1 MIIAVSGVDY
11 AGKSTQIALLEAHL
25 RAHGARPDVRWHR
38 PGYSRG
44 LDLARAALAR
54 LRPGAIPA
62 PGPSAAR
69 ERAFSSP
76 RVQRAWAA
84 MALAD
89 TLTHYALKVRTLS
102 LAGRTVI
109 CDRYVDDGL
118 LDLRLR
124 FPDLHTD
131 RWLATGALLKATP
144 RPPPS
149 HRVLLGRAR
158 GHARHAAQAPPMPAP
173 PPTRERRHAAY
184 DALAASGRF
193 TVVDAAGTPA
203 AVFAKIRAL
212 LPASL
217 GGDAVGA

>member
-1 MIIAVSGVDY
+1 MIIAVSGVDC
-11 AGKSTQIALLEAHL
+11 AGKSTQIAMLEAHL
-25 RAHGARPDVRWHR
+25 RAHGAHPDVRWHR

-44 LDLARAALAR
+44 LDLARSALRR

-76 RVQRAWAA
+76 RLQRAWTA
-84 MALAD
+84 MALTD
-89 TLTHYALKVRTLS
+89 TLIHYALEVRALS
-102 LAGRTVI
+102 LSGRVVI

-124 FPDLHTD
+124 FPDLHTE
-131 RWLATGALLKATP
+131 RWLATRALLRATP
-144 RPPPS
+144 RPHLS
-149 HRVLLGRAR
+149 ILMMLDRAR
-158 GHARHAAQAPPMPAP
+158 VHERIAAKAEPFPDPPEI
-173 PPTRERRHAAY
+173 RERRHAAY

-193 TVVDAAGTPA
+193 TVVDADGTPD
-203 AVFAKIRAL
+203 AVFAQIRAL

-217 GGDAVGA
+217 GGRAGER